1 MNKRDL
7 IFTRG
12 NKQRINYDQMIDII
26 AEFVL
31 REPNADYEFTV
42 GTDSQ
47 NSNHTKMVEVIA
59 VHRVGNG
66 GIFFYNIEHLQ
77 RISNLKQKIT
87 TETGRS
93 LELADGLVKDL
104 EFVLMK
110 HDVDINELN
119 IRFMIH
125 CDIGHNGKTKAL
137 IREITTWVTA
147 CGYDCAIKP
156 ESYCASG
163 IANKLSKF

>member
-1 MNKRDL
+1 MNKREL

-12 NKQRINYDQMIDII
+12 NKQGVNYDQMIDII
-26 AEFVL
+26 TDFVL

-47 NSNHTKMVEVIA
+47 NADHTKMVEVIA
-59 VHRVGNG
+59 VYRVGNG
-66 GIFFYNIEHLQ
+66 GIFFYYIEYLQ

-93 LELADGLVKDL
+93 LELADGLVEYL
-104 EFVLMK
+104 EFKFME
-110 HDVDINELN
+110 HNVDIKEHN

-125 CDIGHNGKTKAL
+125 CDIGHNGKTKDI

-147 CGYDCAIKP
+147 CGYDCTIKRNLIVQ
-156 ESYCASG
+156 AV
-163 IANKLSKF
+163 